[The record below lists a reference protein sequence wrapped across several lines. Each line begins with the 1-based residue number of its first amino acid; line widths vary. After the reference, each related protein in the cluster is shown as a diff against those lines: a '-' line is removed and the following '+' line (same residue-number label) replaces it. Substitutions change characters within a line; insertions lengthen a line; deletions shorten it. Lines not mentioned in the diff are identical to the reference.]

1 MSIST
6 TINSTG
12 GAPGSKAVDSERWV
26 NGLIGAG
33 HFMSHYFLLALPPLF
48 PLLKTEFS
56 VSYLE
61 LGLAMTCYN
70 LFGGVL
76 QAPVGFLVD
85 RFGPQR
91 VQYIGMVLNA
101 LGI

>member
-1 MSIST
+1 MTILT
-6 TINSTG
+6 TINSTQG
-12 GAPGSKAVDSERWV
+12 IPSSKIAERERWV

-56 VSYLE
+56 VTYLE

-70 LFGGVL
+70 LLGGVL
-76 QAPVGFLVD
+76 QGPVWF
-85 RFGPQR
+85 FF
-91 VQYIGMVLNA
+91 
-101 LGI
+101 